1 MIPIIDGQ
9 IPVHRPASL
18 LCTLLCV
25 EIYPG
30 KAKYQAK
37 HEVGIPDSFMHL
49 IYINPGEFST
59 TIVIKVLDCSALY
72 IASIPSV

>member
-9 IPVHRPASL
+9 IPVHRPVSL
-18 LCTLLCV
+18 LCTLLFV

-49 IYINPGEFST
+49 YKPRIVLHDDRYKSRLLCIIY
-59 TIVIKVLDCSALY
+59 C
-72 IASIPSV
+72 